1 VSDGASSIAGSEYII
16 DGGTIPQ
23 TEGEQ
28 GYSEGEQ
35 GYSIDIRGLDI
46 GAFYYNFFGEGL

>member
-1 VSDGASSIAGSEYII
+1 MAGQS
-16 DGGTIPQ
+16 PK